1 LGLVPHDQKSS
12 PEEPLAVVNFVE
24 LLVAFSDVL
33 LSEVLFVFRGLL
45 VKLLSN
51 AIPSDPFSLTGDW
64 LYVRAA
70 IPDRRNKITI
80 SRLTMFIGRSL
91 LSKDKCA
98 SLSLRCS
105 KMRDGY
111 PETLNIDQYQ
121 KEKKVGIESFLLE
134 ESDLQKGLDP
144 VWIHIRKII
153 SP

>member
-111 PETLNIDQYQ
+111 PETLNIDLYQ

-144 VWIHIRKII
+144 H
-153 SP
+153 